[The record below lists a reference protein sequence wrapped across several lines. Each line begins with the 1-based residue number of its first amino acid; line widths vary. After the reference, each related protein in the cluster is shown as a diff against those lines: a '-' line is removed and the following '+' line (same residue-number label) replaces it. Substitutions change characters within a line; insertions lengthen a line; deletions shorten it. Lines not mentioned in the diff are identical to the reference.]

1 MFIGLRVVWEPRSVI
16 AYANRGNNSLYFSK
30 FKPRTLKHCKNQGYL
45 FKVYSVLV
53 MTFFRCGGS

>member
-1 MFIGLRVVWEPRSVI
+1 MI
-16 AYANRGNNSLYFSK
+16 AYVNRGNNSLYFLK
-30 FKPRTLKHCKNQGYL
+30 FKPRMLKYCKDQGYL